1 MKTLMMPVVMLGTVV
16 TMSNEETSASALICF
31 VSCRWMGRRTG
42 TRWVGSEAPC
52 GTMLSFEHAEEN
64 VLSIVQMG
72 GALPCCST
80 RSSADGGCFRGET
93 LVEQV
98 GKAMW
103 MKKHLW

>member
-1 MKTLMMPVVMLGTVV
+1 MMPVVMLGTVV
-16 TMSNEETSASALICF
+16 TMSNEEASALICF
-31 VSCRWMGRRTG
+31 VSCRWMDRRTG
-42 TRWVGSEAPC
+42 TRWMGGEAPC
-52 GTMLSFEHAEEN
+52 GTMLSFEPAEEN